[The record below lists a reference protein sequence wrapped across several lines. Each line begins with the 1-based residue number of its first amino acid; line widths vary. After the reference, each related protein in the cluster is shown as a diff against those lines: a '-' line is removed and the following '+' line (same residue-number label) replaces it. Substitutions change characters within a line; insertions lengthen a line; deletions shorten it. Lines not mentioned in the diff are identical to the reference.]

1 MLTIVRKSRFKKDFK
16 KLQSSGKNPQKLAE
30 IIRMLANGEEL
41 PERNRD
47 HALIGDYINHRECHI
62 TPDWRRWLIICFS
75 FSHWYCLVHYR
86 DERRVRSGQHWFAVF
101 GQEQALAAK
110 QAEKSWKLAPTPFFL
125 PEHAVQKRLEW
136 LVIRWRSVCCN
147 QWSLTLKARGD

>member
-30 IIRMLANGEEL
+30 IIRMFANGEEL

-62 TPDWRRWLIICFS
+62 TPDWLLIYQITETELLLVRTG
-75 FSHWYCLVHYR
+75 SHGEL
-86 DERRVRSGQHWFAVF
+86 F
-101 GQEQALAAK
+101 G
-110 QAEKSWKLAPTPFFL
+110 
-125 PEHAVQKRLEW
+125 
-136 LVIRWRSVCCN
+136 
-147 QWSLTLKARGD
+147 